1 MLQDLRQL
9 CPVPCVPERPPN
21 VSISAGQTRPARVP
35 PHIWSFLG
43 LPGALH
49 YSSFEVFLLAD
60 WISEGQSS
68 AAAARFAVIFA
79 EDSLLWDSFPP
90 SCSQSLQE
98 TDSSLPLSLRWKWL
112 IQLLL
117 DFFFFFLIVSFSAC
131 VHCLVSASWSPT
143 TSIYQQT
150 RWPHGINTSS
160 PVAQEEHLP
169 HTAVFT
175 SQWVHRQLR

>member
-1 MLQDLRQL
+1 MKSYSSSKLLSVIRFHIYEYVACSYQHHPTCFTHDRLMLQDLKQL
-9 CPVPCVPERPPN
+9 CPVPCVPGRPPN
-21 VSISAGQTRPARVP
+21 VSISAGQTRPARVL
-35 PHIWSFLG
+35 PHIWSFLQ

-49 YSSFEVFLLAD
+49 YSSFEVFSLAD

-117 DFFFFFLIVSFSAC
+117 DFFFFFF
-131 VHCLVSASWSPT
+131 
-143 TSIYQQT
+143 
-150 RWPHGINTSS
+150 
-160 PVAQEEHLP
+160 QE
-169 HTAVFT
+169 
-175 SQWVHRQLR
+175 